1 MAIGYVYLDPNYIDE
16 RHWEYKWHDEPENSR
31 LLFHFDP
38 SDIKFD
44 VKTKWKPGNKDR
56 DVNGELEIPWLYE
69 DDTSP
74 SVLGMKL
81 MFTDYAESS
90 EIVPTE
96 GKTRRVDTNRSGR
109 TAVSTQRS
117 LEILEAMS
125 LPIREKWYQELDQKI
140 IGPIAVSEYFWEIR
154 KLEGKKG
161 PISVEELTEAGGKQ
175 RLHAVDTTQVTGNRL
190 VDHVW
195 HPPRPL
201 ILKLITQE
209 DFRCVIQNLEIDIIA
224 IDNMTGH
231 PTVAIANVEFVEW
244 PDYRGT
250 VGNGLV
256 VAANEKVDEV
266 TSLKEWTKK
275 VQSGEIREAT
285 PSKTQT
291 IANYYFQKEKPTEK

>member
-1 MAIGYVYLDPNYIDE
+1 VAIGYVYLDPDYINE
-16 RHWEYKWHDEPENSR
+16 RHWEHKWHDQPENSR

-74 SVLGMKL
+74 SVLGVKL

-90 EIVPTE
+90 KIVPTE
-96 GKTRRVDTNRSGR
+96 GKTRRVDTNRSGT

-125 LPIREKWYQELDQKI
+125 LPIREKWYQELNQKV
-140 IGPIAVSEYFWEIR
+140 IGPILASEYFWRIR
-154 KLEGKKG
+154 GKKG
-161 PISVEELTEAGGKQ
+161 PISVEELTPAGEQ
-175 RLHAVDTTQVTGNRL
+175 PRFHAVDVTQVTGKRL

-209 DFRCVIQNLEIDIIA
+209 DFRCVIQNLAIDIIA

-256 VAANEKVDEV
+256 IAANEKVDEI

-285 PSKTQT
+285 QAKSQT
-291 IANYYFQKEKPTEK
+291 VANYYFLKVKPTER